1 MDVTSRN
8 GGEGESSSDVGIPT
22 GLNRIKTRRV
32 SSKDQQPSSRPDESV
47 ESPSFWVSRS
57 PLRQKQKTM
66 AQGGR
71 ERPTGPSR
79 KSRFAFSCS
88 RGLILVLFSLSSV
101 WLLRK
106 CWNRK
111 RKLLFFFYKRKYTV

>member
-1 MDVTSRN
+1 MDVTSQN

-71 ERPTGPSR
+71 ERPAGPSR

-88 RGLILVLFSLSSV
+88 RGLILVF
-101 WLLRK
+101 
-106 CWNRK
+106 
-111 RKLLFFFYKRKYTV
+111 